1 MKALS
6 NRFLS
11 ESSIIHKSYI
21 GAYRPS
27 GNQSNTAAQQFVHYA
42 DIRESRENDKY
53 IIIHGYRKYINR
65 DVFH

>member
-21 GAYRPS
+21 GTYGPG

-42 DIRESRENDKY
+42 DIREPRENDKIY
-53 IIIHGYRKYINR
+53 YYTRI
-65 DVFH
+65 